1 MGEGELE
8 RRQVKSKYERKWL
21 NKEEEGGQKRA
32 KGDKIG
38 MEKAILDK
46 GRRNL
51 KKNHNLL

>member
-1 MGEGELE
+1 M
-8 RRQVKSKYERKWL
+8 
-21 NKEEEGGQKRA
+21 RA
-32 KGDKIG
+32 KGEKIG